1 MEAIIERVFV
11 APGLLAEILSG
22 IDEFMKILALHW
34 FIKEKATRQNW
45 GKLAK
50 KKNIFFVLYKIQK
63 KYMKILA
70 CEIDTWVTLA
80 HQLDN
85 IKFHLRQN

>member
-34 FIKEKATRQNW
+34 FIKAEVTRKYWSKAV
-45 GKLAK
+45 K
-50 KKNIFFVLYKIQK
+50 KKNIFSELYKIKK
-63 KYMKILA
+63 KYKKRGM
-70 CEIDTWVTLA
+70 
-80 HQLDN
+80 
-85 IKFHLRQN
+85 